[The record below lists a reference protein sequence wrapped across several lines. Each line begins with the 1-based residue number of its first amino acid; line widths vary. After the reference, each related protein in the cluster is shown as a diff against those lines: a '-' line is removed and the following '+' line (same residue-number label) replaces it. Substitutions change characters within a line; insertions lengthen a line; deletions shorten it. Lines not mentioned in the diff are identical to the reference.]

1 MKGMAILETSSLY
14 SGYGKIKVLFD
25 VNFKAEEKKIT
36 VVVGPNGAGKTTLLN
51 SIMGLATIHG
61 GDILFE
67 GRKLNGIPTYKIAKM
82 GIAYLPQMGNVL
94 AELTVEENLKIAGY
108 LLPVSE
114 VRDRMGEILNIF
126 PVLKEFIHRKAGT
139 LSGGER
145 RMLAIGMALMRRPKI
160 LLLDEMST
168 DLAPI
173 LVKKVMEKVV
183 QLRDELGLTIIM
195 VEQAARKALEIGD
208 RAYLLVSGTV
218 RYEGGAQELL
228 QHPELARLYL
238 GVTQV

>member
-1 MKGMAILETSSLY
+1 
-14 SGYGKIKVLFD
+14 
-25 VNFKAEEKKIT
+25 
-36 VVVGPNGAGKTTLLN
+36 
-51 SIMGLATIHG
+51 MGLATIHG
-61 GDILFE
+61 GEILFE
-67 GRKLNGIPTYKIAKM
+67 GKKLNGIPTYKIAKL

-108 LLPVSE
+108 LLPSSE
-114 VRDRMGEILNIF
+114 VKDRIGTILDIF

-145 RMLAIGMALMRRPKI
+145 RMLAIGMALMRRPKA

-183 QLRDELGLTIIM
+183 QLRDELGLTIVM

-208 RAYLLVSGTV
+208 KAYLLVSGTV

-228 QHPELARLYL
+228 QHPELAKLYL
-238 GVTQV
+238 GVVQA

>member
-1 MKGMAILETSSLY
+1 
-14 SGYGKIKVLFD
+14 V
-25 VNFKAEEKKIT
+25 
-36 VVVGPNGAGKTTLLN
+36 
-51 SIMGLATIHG
+51 
-61 GDILFE
+61 
-67 GRKLNGIPTYKIAKM
+67 
-82 GIAYLPQMGNVL
+82 
-94 AELTVEENLKIAGY
+94 
-108 LLPVSE
+108 
-114 VRDRMGEILNIF
+114 
-126 PVLKEFIHRKAGT
+126 KEFIHRKAGT

-145 RMLAIGMALMRRPKI
+145 RMLAIGMALMRRPKV

-238 GVTQV
+238 GVAQA